1 MMILYTLYRNSYI
14 DIKNLESTK
23 GITCYVNSTNRC
35 TCSCT
40 FCLRQTKE
48 MLEGNTLWLKEEPT
62 VQEIIDEF
70 EKYDLNDFQEIVF
83 CGFGEPLMRHDDLMK
98 VAAYLKKRKPDLKTR
113 VNTNGLSSLYH
124 QRDITSELKGLID
137 TVSVSLNASN
147 KEEYLRLTRSRYGI
161 ESFDEMLDF
170 TKKCK
175 AYVPHVVLT
184 VVDIIG
190 EEEIH
195 KCQKIADEIGV
206 TLRVRPFEE

>member
-1 MMILYTLYRNSYI
+1 MILYTLYKNSYI
-14 DIKNLESTK
+14 DIKNLENRK
-23 GITCYVNSTNRC
+23 GITCYVNSTNKC

-48 MLEGNTLWLKEEPT
+48 MLEGNTLWLKKEPT

-70 EKYDLNDFQEIVF
+70 EKYDLNDFKEVVF
-83 CGFGEPLMRHDDLMK
+83 CGFGEPLMRHDDLME
-98 VAAYLKKRKPDLKTR
+98 VAQYLKAKKSDIKIRI
-113 VNTNGLSSLYH
+113 NTNGLSSLYN
-124 QRDITSELKGLID
+124 QRDITPEFEGLID

-161 ESFDEMLDF
+161 DSFAEMLDF
-170 TKKCK
+170 AYKCK
-175 AYVPHVVLT
+175 PYVNHVVLT

-190 EEEIH
+190 KDEIS
-195 KCQKIADEIGV
+195 KCQKIADDLGV

>member
-1 MMILYTLYRNSYI
+1 MILYTLYKNSYI
-14 DIKNLESTK
+14 DIQNLESTQ
-23 GITCYVNSTNRC
+23 GITCYVNSTNQC

-48 MLEGNTLWLKEEPT
+48 MMEGNTLWLKKEPS
-62 VQEIIDEF
+62 VEEIINEF
-70 EKYDLNDFQEIVF
+70 EKYDLHDFKEIVF
-83 CGFGEPLMRHDDLMK
+83 CGFGEPLIRHDDLMQ
-98 VAAYLKKRKPDLKTR
+98 VAKYLKQKRPDIKIR

-124 QRDITSELKGLID
+124 KRDITSEFEGLLD
-137 TVSVSLNASN
+137 TVSISLNASN

-161 ESFDEMLDF
+161 ASFDEMLDF

-184 VVDIIG
+184 VVDING
-190 EEEIH
+190 QEEIE

>member
-1 MMILYTLYRNSYI
+1 MILYTLYKNSYI
-14 DIKNLESTK
+14 DICNLESTK

-48 MLEGNTLWLKEEPT
+48 MIEGNTLWLKEEPA
-62 VQEIIDEF
+62 VEEIINEF
-70 EKYDLNDFQEIVF
+70 EKYDLHDFKEIVF
-83 CGFGEPLMRHDDLMK
+83 CGFGEPLIRHDDLMQ
-98 VAAYLKKRKPDLKTR
+98 VAKYLKQKRPDIKIR

-124 QRDITSELKGLID
+124 KRDITSEFEGLLD
-137 TVSVSLNASN
+137 TVSISLNASN
-147 KEEYLRLTRSRYGI
+147 KEEYLRLTRSRYGMS
-161 ESFDEMLDF
+161 SFDEMLDF

-190 EEEIH
+190 QEEIE

-206 TLRVRPFEE
+206 ALRVRPFEE

>member
-1 MMILYTLYRNSYI
+1 MILYTLYKNSYI
-14 DIKNLESTK
+14 DIQNLESTQ
-23 GITCYVNSTNRC
+23 GITCYVNSTNQC

-48 MLEGNTLWLKEEPT
+48 MMEGNTLWLKKEPS
-62 VQEIIDEF
+62 VEEIINEF
-70 EKYDLNDFQEIVF
+70 EKYDLHDFKEIVF
-83 CGFGEPLMRHDDLMK
+83 CGFGEPLIRHDDLMQ
-98 VAAYLKKRKPDLKTR
+98 VAKYLKQKRPDIKIR

-124 QRDITSELKGLID
+124 KRDITSEFEGLLD
-137 TVSVSLNASN
+137 TVSISLNASN

-161 ESFDEMLDF
+161 ASFDEMLDF

-190 EEEIH
+190 QEEIE